1 VERYG
6 HGGRPLILIHGFA
19 TSSFV
24 WRSVAPMLAAAGHMP
39 FAVDLLGYGESDRPV
54 EADYSIAAQAE
65 YLDRAMAALRVPD
78 AMVVGLGI
86 GGGIALRLAATR
98 PARVERLALVNSVA
112 FDECPGRDI
121 RTVQLGTARFAL
133 RIAQGV
139 LGAAPLMRRVL
150 EGSVANPEAMSPR
163 LMARYLAPYVGAEGV
178 THLLTLARAL
188 RAEDVE
194 EIELTSIDAPTLIVW
209 GDKDP
214 WLSGELPERLAR
226 AIVGSTL
233 VRLPDVGRL
242 VPEEAPT
249 ALGELLLQHMDRE
262 MPERQGEESRF
273 ARREGSNEERN

>member
-6 HGGRPLILIHGFA
+6 HGGRALILIHGFA

-24 WRSVAPMLAAAGHMP
+24 WRNVAPMLAAAGHMA

-65 YLDRAMAALRVPD
+65 YLDRAMAALRVPE

-98 PARVERLALVNSVA
+98 PARVERLALINSVA

-121 RTVQLGTARFAL
+121 RAVQLGTARFAL
-133 RIAQGV
+133 RVAQGV

-150 EGSVANPEAMSPR
+150 EGSVANPEAMPPR

-194 EIELTSIDAPTLIVW
+194 ELELASLDLPTLIVW
-209 GDKDP
+209 GEKDP
-214 WLSGELPERLAR
+214 WLSAELPERLAR
-226 AIVGSTL
+226 TIAGSTL

-249 ALGELLLQHMDRE
+249 TLGELLLEHMDRE
-262 MPERQGEESRF
+262 MPEQQGSQSQF
-273 ARREGSNEERN
+273 SRREGSNEQRN